1 MATVSA
7 KLRES
12 VIRFF
17 CGNTRDSRTYSGNE
31 FFYNG
36 KMDKFISIKSSVNN
50 EIPVFCF
57 DQSITYMLQ
66 DNKEVIIPLTYSR
79 RGNPKTYK
87 TAHMLFNHLIK
98 IPEFGNK
105 VTRVVSSNNEV
116 YYGSSG
122 LLLNAS
128 RNPLMLATIRTE
140 GITQMKLKEI
150 ILYVHPSIFTNGGI
164 LDKYIR
170 DKVIPY
176 ILSEGVYL
184 DVPVYSRNYTSDIGR
199 SDSGHFRKVTP
210 KIIIGDSINRFFT
223 TTTEVDVDKASDIVL
238 NNLDDFFTYLKDE

>member
-1 MATVSA
+1 MATVNA

-12 VIRFF
+12 VTRFF
-17 CGNTRDSRTYSGNE
+17 CGSVGDSHNYNGNE

-36 KMDKFISIKSSVNN
+36 KMDKFVSIKSSVNN

-57 DQSITYMLQ
+57 DQSVDYMIH
-66 DNKEVIIPLTYSR
+66 DNKEVIIPLTYNR

-98 IPEFGNK
+98 NPEFGNK
-105 VTRVVSSNNEV
+105 VTKVISSNNEV

-128 RNPLMLATIRTE
+128 RNPLMFATIRTE
-140 GITQMKLKEI
+140 GITQMRLNEI
-150 ILYVHPSIFTNGGI
+150 ILYVHPSVFTNEGI

-184 DVPVYSRNYTSDIGR
+184 DVPTYRRDYTFNIGR
-199 SDSGHFRKVTP
+199 NSGYLRKVTP
-210 KIIIGDSINRFFT
+210 KIVISDSINRFFIT
-223 TTTEVDVDKASDIVL
+223 TSEGDVDNASDIIL
-238 NNLDDFFTYLKDE
+238 NNLDDFFTYMNNG

>member
-17 CGNTRDSRTYSGNE
+17 CGNTRDSHNYNGNE

-57 DQSITYMLQ
+57 DQSIVYMTQ
-66 DNKEVIIPLTYSR
+66 EDKEVVIPLTYSR
-79 RGNPKTYK
+79 ISGKTYK

-116 YYGSSG
+116 YYGSFG

-128 RNPLMLATIRTE
+128 RNPLMFATIRTE
-140 GITQMKLKEI
+140 GITQMRLKEI

-176 ILSEGVYL
+176 MLSEGIYL
-184 DVPVYSRNYTSDIGR
+184 DVPIYVGNCTSDIG
-199 SDSGHFRKVTP
+199 SGHFRKVTP
-210 KIIIGDSINRFFT
+210 KIVISDSINRFFT
-223 TTTEVDVDKASDIVL
+223 TTSEGNVDNVSDIIL
-238 NNLDDFFTYLKDE
+238 NNLDDFFTYLKNE

>member
-1 MATVSA
+1 MATVNA

-17 CGNTRDSRTYSGNE
+17 CGNTRDVGNYNGNE

-57 DQSITYMLQ
+57 NQSITYMMQ
-66 DNKEVIIPLTYSR
+66 YNKEVIIPLTYNR
-79 RGNPKTYK
+79 RGNHKTYK

-98 IPEFGNK
+98 IPEFSNK
-105 VTRVVSSNNEV
+105 VTKVMSSNNEV

-128 RNPLMLATIRTE
+128 RNPLMFATIRTE
-140 GITQMKLKEI
+140 GITRMKLKEV

-184 DVPVYSRNYTSDIGR
+184 DIPTHARGYTLDIG
-199 SDSGHFRKVTP
+199 SGSGYIRKATP
-210 KIIIGDSINRFFT
+210 KIIIGDSINRFFIT
-223 TTTEVDVDKASDIVL
+223 TSEGDVDSASDIIL
-238 NNLDDFFTYLKDE
+238 NNLDDFFTYMKNE

>member
-1 MATVSA
+1 MAAVSA

-12 VIRFF
+12 IIRFF
-17 CGNTRDSRTYSGNE
+17 CVDTRDRGSYNGNE

-57 DQSITYMLQ
+57 DQSITYMVQ
-66 DNKEVIIPLTYSR
+66 ENKEVIIPLTYNR

-98 IPEFGNK
+98 IPESGNK
-105 VTRVVSSNNEV
+105 VTKVMSSNNET
-116 YYGSSG
+116 YYGSFG
-122 LLLNAS
+122 LLLDAS
-128 RNPLMLATIRTE
+128 RNPLMFATIRTE

-150 ILYVHPSIFTNGGI
+150 ILYVHPSIFTRGGI

-176 ILSEGVYL
+176 ILSEGIYL
-184 DVPVYSRNYTSDIGR
+184 DIPIYSRSYTVDVGR
-199 SDSGHFRKVTP
+199 NDSGLLTRVTP
-210 KIIIGDSINRFFT
+210 KIIISDSINRFFIT
-223 TTTEVDVDKASDIVL
+223 TSEGDVDNASDIIL
-238 NNLDDFFTYLKDE
+238 NNLDDFLTYMKNE

>member
-12 VIRFF
+12 VNRFF
-17 CGNTRDSRTYSGNE
+17 CGNIRDSRNYNGNE

-57 DQSITYMLQ
+57 DQSIDYMMQ
-66 DNKEVIIPLTYSR
+66 DNKEVIIPLTYDR
-79 RGNPKTYK
+79 RGNPKNYK

-98 IPEFGNK
+98 VPDLGSK
-105 VTRVVSSNNEV
+105 VTRVMSSNNKI
-116 YYGSSG
+116 YYGSFG
-122 LLLNAS
+122 LLLDAS
-128 RNPLMLATIRTE
+128 RNPLMFATIRTE
-140 GITQMKLKEI
+140 GITRMKLKEI
-150 ILYVHPSIFTNGGI
+150 ILYVHPSIFTNEGI

-184 DVPVYSRNYTSDIGR
+184 DVPIYRNYTSDIGR
-199 SDSGHFRKVTP
+199 RVPP

-223 TTTEVDVDKASDIVL
+223 TTSEGDVDNASDVIL
-238 NNLDDFFTYLKDE
+238 NNIDDFLTYLKNE

>member
-7 KLRES
+7 KLQGS
-12 VIRFF
+12 VARFF
-17 CGNTRDSRTYSGNE
+17 CGNTRDSHNYIGDE

-57 DQSITYMLQ
+57 DKSITYMTQ
-66 DNKEVIIPLTYSR
+66 YDKEVIIPLTYSR
-79 RGNPKTYK
+79 RGNPKTYR
-87 TAHMLFNHLIK
+87 TAHMLFNNLIR
-98 IPEFGNK
+98 IPEFGNR
-105 VTRVVSSNNEV
+105 VTKVVSSNNET

-128 RNPLMLATIRTE
+128 RNPLMFATIRTE

-150 ILYVHPSIFTNGGI
+150 ILYVHPSVFTNGGI

-184 DVPVYSRNYTSDIGR
+184 NIPTYARGYTLDIG
-199 SDSGHFRKVTP
+199 SDSEYLRKATP
-210 KIIIGDSINRFFT
+210 KIIIGDSINRFFIT
-223 TTTEVDVDKASDIVL
+223 TSEGDVDNASDIVL
-238 NNLDDFFTYLKDE
+238 DNLDDFFTYMKNE

>member
-1 MATVSA
+1 MAAVSA

-17 CGNTRDSRTYSGNE
+17 CGNTRDGGNYTGKE

-50 EIPVFCF
+50 EIPLFCF
-57 DQSITYMLQ
+57 DQSIAYMMQ
-66 DNKEVIIPLTYSR
+66 DNKEVIMPLTYNR

-98 IPEFGNK
+98 IPEVGNK
-105 VTRVVSSNNEV
+105 VTKVMSSNNET

-122 LLLNAS
+122 LLLDAS
-128 RNPLMLATIRTE
+128 RNPLMFATIRTE
-140 GITQMKLKEI
+140 GISQMKLKEI

-170 DKVIPY
+170 DKIIPY
-176 ILSEGVYL
+176 ILSVGVYL
-184 DVPVYSRNYTSDIGR
+184 DLPIYTRNYTFDFEGSN
-199 SDSGHFRKVTP
+199 SGFLPVVTP
-210 KIIIGDSINRFFT
+210 KIVISDSINRFFIT
-223 TTTEVDVDKASDIVL
+223 TSESDVDNASDVIL
-238 NNLDDFFTYLKDE
+238 NNLDDFFTYMKNE